1 MGASSVDLAD
11 QRIYLPDDS
20 RDVEAERRRLE
31 VAERHLRFDEVG
43 MNERGILGALRRT
56 QNDPPRHHARYTAAI
71 AVLARMEDRV
81 SPRACQSELPT
92 SRLRRRTTSPSL
104 KWSTVRRNPMT
115 AERDSAR
122 ARK

>member
-1 MGASSVDLAD
+1 
-11 QRIYLPDDS
+11 
-20 RDVEAERRRLE
+20 
-31 VAERHLRFDEVG
+31 

-56 QNDPPRHHARYTAAI
+56 QNDPPRHHAHYTAAI